1 MILFSDYIRLLC
13 IHCPT
18 NLMMKHLNNFEKH
31 MKSFTHT
38 AIGEVILNVTIR
50 DENIIYGR
58 MITKTM
64 VSLAAES
71 SYDTI
76 MSCKDKH
83 GKTALHHAAKNG
95 NLVVL
100 QSVASKLKTNQV
112 GESPTLDILDAAK
125 ASPLWYALSNQ
136 HWKCAHCLLIAGCD
150 PACKRAIPD
159 FDVKRRFTL
168 LPRKTETSLNNIP
181 GNCLVDWNI
190 NFGIRVFPGKVNK
203 SANMARRMGKS
214 KGNIFELKQQNVS
227 KRTNTKQSIIQS
239 RVVVAKIERTP
250 DYKKTLQLVTL
261 AHIAKRNGVGL
272 IHMAYSFRKHDLV
285 SQIVELDKTYVHAE
299 DKFGVTPLVCALVNG
314 NIEAVQKEARKDKK
328 ILQVLVWR
336 FMSSAK
342 HQDQLMYTLT
352 QLLRYFGRRCAAR
365 SEEHIF
371 SHLIAHFVGKNDDS
385 NHFLENAL
393 TWGLTSFTAFTA
405 LLSDVK
411 QILNKF
417 YEDTVVREF
426 ITLFHYLPFGDYTQE
441 YNRYSCMTDPP
452 LDQIHQAVSEMI
464 RQHISSVGV
473 GNIPR
478 EIWTLLLFSGESWV
492 MKTLLDELEETND
505 VMLKN
510 PFLLDFTITDLIP
523 FSVQSEDICSRY
535 TLEQENIEH
544 VRRAIKMEATLTLQ
558 SDIVDIAKDRH
569 LWKYLELIGQHILIE
584 SGELNPVWQ
593 TIMAKAAETGQI
605 SFIKCIVSSLEV
617 SKLTNEQKYC
627 FIAFICIA
635 SVNGHHEIVRYLER
649 NRIPLVGEMDQP
661 SVKDLMGQFYVSGW
675 NILEY
680 AVKGNSVD
688 TVNFLL
694 KCLKDDKSIRTY
706 VNGRGL
712 LQLSAEKG
720 NIDIYKSVCHFM
732 DKVIGLAVTRDELDK
747 AYRLS
752 LIKGRETFCIHLVE
766 QMHTSL
772 VIYTDDKS
780 SSLHYAASH
789 GMCSL
794 TERIVKSRPE
804 IIDQTNT
811 QGYTALD
818 YANVFGNIV
827 VAQLLV
833 EYKAN
838 VSSLSI
844 GKLACSGWFHQHLL
858 SNENNQT
865 HEKDYTLRTG
875 NTQNKPWLDLASA
888 LESGN
893 DLLASSAIKCSGYL
907 IKANLDNDF
916 FTTIKIFFAATRT
929 GAMQS
934 LQLLCELITDNED
947 LLANVL
953 AYEDKYLTLVA
964 SAVQYRHEECIKV
977 LLELKG
983 NNNWKKNRTG
993 ENILHIAVKTEQLH
1007 IVQLVNE
1014 KTKGTLKTEGDHQ
1027 NLTPILYAASLGL
1040 QQILSYL
1047 ISDIV
1052 LLSEKHQYHDKT
1064 NTTFEDSCLECV
1076 LDLCIGWSKLYQSRD
1091 SYQVDERQTRPIN
1104 CINSSRGFHAVDKR
1118 TDTFGLPE
1126 PSRYVTDRQKIYDGY
1141 PRKDHIP
1148 RNMMRQYPPGCQVW
1162 KSLLTCMGY
1171 KDELDQLQ
1179 EFVLKISSQQNN
1191 TLHQRMKKAMI
1202 WKDYTDTIIRL
1213 SETDTDIDDLL
1224 LAAAACGNTEY
1235 LNHYLKSNTI
1245 DYDNASVYEIAF
1257 AFGHRSTAIS
1267 LHQNSDMPNL
1277 QNAYSV
1283 FHEIAETLPQRI
1295 KWIIGLE
1302 TPGDEGW
1309 DNSVKTTL
1317 LDNSL
1322 SKADLWVLA
1331 DFSQDIVNMISKHVD
1346 QNLLIPQTICGRK
1359 YTADIDSFKKNVFCS
1374 NLHNVTLRAY
1384 LSSSHI
1390 YGRQLQILTNNGSNK
1405 LKTVQAVKVTC
1416 EPSGPGNIPKLHID
1430 HSGNYLES
1438 VAFTQTPTS
1447 AAITVDNS
1455 VSQHLEEAN
1464 VRIHI
1469 TEDILPLIVP
1479 LVSTYY

>member
-1 MILFSDYIRLLC
+1 
-13 IHCPT
+13 
-18 NLMMKHLNNFEKH
+18 

-50 DENIIYGR
+50 DENIIYDR

-64 VSLAAES
+64 VSLATES
-71 SYDTI
+71 SYDII
-76 MSCKDKH
+76 MSCKDNH
-83 GKTALHHAAKNG
+83 GKTALHHATKNG

-100 QSVASKLKTNQV
+100 QYVASKLRTNQV
-112 GESPTLDILDAAK
+112 GESPTLDILDATK

-136 HWKCAHCLLIAGCD
+136 HWKCAQCLLIAGCD
-150 PACKRAIPD
+150 PTCKRAIPD

-181 GNCLVDWNI
+181 RNCLVDWNI
-190 NFGIRVFPGKVNK
+190 NFGRRVFPDKVNK
-203 SANMARRMGKS
+203 SANMAHRMGKC

-227 KRTNTKQSIIQS
+227 RINKAKQSIIQTK
-239 RVVVAKIERTP
+239 VVVAKIERTP
-250 DYKKTLQLVTL
+250 DYKKTLQLVKL

-272 IHMAYSFRKHDLV
+272 IHMAYIFRKNYLV
-285 SQIVELDKTYVHAE
+285 SQIVGLDKTSVHAV
-299 DKFGVTPLVCALVNG
+299 DKYGVTPLVCALVNG
-314 NIEAVQKEARKDKK
+314 NIEAVQKESRKDKK
-328 ILQVLVWR
+328 ILQALVWK

-342 HQDQLMYTLT
+342 HQDQLVYTLK
-352 QLLRYFGRRCAAR
+352 QLLIYVVMHCDAR
-365 SEEHIF
+365 SEEPIF
-371 SHLIAHFVGKNDDS
+371 SHLFGNNDYSDQDRKELIE
-385 NHFLENAL
+385 FAL
-393 TWGLTSFTAFTA
+393 RRRLNSFTELTT

-411 QILNKF
+411 QMLNKF

-426 ITLFHYLPFGDYTQE
+426 ITLFHYLPFGDYTQK

-452 LDQIHQAVSEMI
+452 LDQIHQSVSEMI

-492 MKTLLDELEETND
+492 LKTLLDELNETND
-505 VMLKN
+505 AMLKT

-569 LWKYLELIGQHILIE
+569 LWKYLELIGQHIVIE
-584 SGELNPVWQ
+584 SGELNPMWQ
-593 TIMAKAAETGQI
+593 TVMAKAAETGQI
-605 SFIKCIVSSLEV
+605 NFIKCIVSSLEV
-617 SKLTNEQKYC
+617 SKMTKEQKYC

-661 SVKDLMGQFYVSGW
+661 SVKDLMGQFYVAGW

-712 LQLSAEKG
+712 LKLSAEKG

-732 DKVIGLAVTRDELDK
+732 DKVIGLAVTKEELDE
-747 AYRLS
+747 AYCLS

-772 VIYTDDKS
+772 VTYTYDKS

-794 TERIVKSRPE
+794 TELIVKSRPE

-818 YANVFGNIV
+818 YANFFGKIV

-833 EYKAN
+833 ECKAN

-865 HEKDYTLRTG
+865 HEKDDTLRTG
-875 NTQNKPWLDLASA
+875 NKKTKPWLDIASA

-893 DLLASSAIKCSGYL
+893 DLLAASAIKCSGYL

-916 FTTIKIFFAATRT
+916 ITTIKIFFAAART
-929 GAMQS
+929 GAIQS
-934 LQLLCELITDNED
+934 LQLLCGLVKDNED
-947 LLANVL
+947 LLTEVL
-953 AYEDKYLTLVA
+953 FYEDKYLTLVA
-964 SAVQYRHEECIKV
+964 SAVQYRHEDCIKV

-983 NNNWKKNRTG
+983 NNNWKKSGTG
-993 ENILHIAVKTEQLH
+993 ENILHIAVKTEQFN
-1007 IVQLVNE
+1007 IVQMVNE
-1014 KTKGTLKTEGDHQ
+1014 KTKGTLKTEGDRQ

-1047 ISDIV
+1047 TSDIV
-1052 LLSEKHQYHDKT
+1052 LLSEKHQHHDKT
-1064 NTTFEDSCLECV
+1064 NTPFEDSCLECV

-1091 SYQVDERQTRPIN
+1091 SYQVGERQTRPIN
-1104 CINSSRGFHAVDKR
+1104 GINSSRGFHTVDKR
-1118 TDTFGLPE
+1118 TDIFGLAGPHK
-1126 PSRYVTDRQKIYDGY
+1126 SGWQKIYDGY
-1141 PRKDHIP
+1141 PRKDHIL
-1148 RNMMRQYPPGCQVW
+1148 RIMMRQFPPGCLVW

-1171 KDELDQLQ
+1171 KDELDQFQ
-1179 EFVLKISSQQNN
+1179 EFVLKISSHQND
-1191 TLHQRMKKAMI
+1191 TLHRRMKKAMT

-1213 SETDTDIDDLL
+1213 SQTDTDINDLL
-1224 LAAAACGNTEY
+1224 LTAAACGNTEY

-1245 DYDNASVYEIAF
+1245 DSDNASVYEIAF

-1267 LHQNSDMPNL
+1267 LHQNSDMSNL

-1283 FHEIAETLPQRI
+1283 FHELAETLPQRI

-1302 TPGDEGW
+1302 TPGDDGW
-1309 DNSVKTTL
+1309 DNSVKQTP

-1331 DFSQDIVNMISKHVD
+1331 DFPQDIVNMISKHVD

-1390 YGRQLQILTNNGSNK
+1390 YGRQLQILTNNGSEK

-1416 EPSGPGNIPKLHID
+1416 EPSGPGNIPKVHID

-1455 VSQHLEEAN
+1455 VSQHSEEAHM
-1464 VRIHI
+1464 RIHI
-1469 TEDILPLIVP
+1469 TKDILPLIVP

>member
-1 MILFSDYIRLLC
+1 
-13 IHCPT
+13 
-18 NLMMKHLNNFEKH
+18 MMKHLINIEKH
-31 MKSFTHT
+31 MKSFTYT

-50 DENIIYGR
+50 DENIIYAR

-64 VSLAAES
+64 VSLATES

-83 GKTALHHAAKNG
+83 GKTSLHHAAKNG
-95 NLVVL
+95 NLVLL
-100 QSVASKLKTNQV
+100 QYVASKLKTNQV

-136 HWKCAHCLLIAGCD
+136 HWKCAQCLLIAGCD
-150 PACKRAIPD
+150 PTSKRAIPD
-159 FDVKRRFTL
+159 FDVKRRFTI
-168 LPRKTETSLNNIP
+168 LPRKTETSLNNITR
-181 GNCLVDWNI
+181 NCLVDWNI
-190 NFGIRVFPGKVNK
+190 NFGRRVFPSKVNK
-203 SANMARRMGKS
+203 SANMARRMGKC

-227 KRTNTKQSIIQS
+227 RRNKAKQSIIQTK
-239 RVVVAKIERTP
+239 VVVVKIERTP
-250 DYKKTLQLVTL
+250 DYKKTLQLVKL
-261 AHIAKRNGVGL
+261 AHIAIRNGVGL
-272 IHMAYSFRKHDLV
+272 IHMAYIFRKHDLV
-285 SQIVELDKTYVHAE
+285 SQIVGLDKTSVHAE
-299 DKFGVTPLVCALVNG
+299 NKLGVSPLVCALVNG

-328 ILQVLVWR
+328 ILQALVWK

-342 HQDQLMYTLT
+342 HQDQLVYTLT
-352 QLLRYFGRRCAAR
+352 QLLRYFSRRCAAR

-371 SHLIAHFVGKNDDS
+371 SHLTAHVLGNYDDS
-385 NHFLENAL
+385 NHVLENAL

-426 ITLFHYLPFGDYTQE
+426 ITLFHYLPFGDYTQK

-452 LDQIHQAVSEMI
+452 LDQIQQAVSEMI
-464 RQHISSVGV
+464 RKQISSVGI

-478 EIWTLLLFSGESWV
+478 ETWTVLLFSGESWV

-505 VMLKN
+505 AMLKT
-510 PFLLDFTITDLIP
+510 PFMLDFTITDLIP

-544 VRRAIKMEATLTLQ
+544 FRRAIKMEATLTLK

-569 LWKYLELIGQHILIE
+569 LWKYLELIGQHILVE

-593 TIMAKAAETGQI
+593 IVMAKASETGQI
-605 SFIKCIVSSLEV
+605 NFIKCILSSLEV
-617 SKLTNEQKYC
+617 SKMTNEQKYC

-635 SVNGHHEIVRYLER
+635 SVNGHYEIVRYLER
-649 NRIPLVGEMDQP
+649 SRIPLVGEMDQP
-661 SVKDLMGQFYVSGW
+661 SIKELMGQFYVSGW
-675 NILEY
+675 NILDY

-712 LQLSAEKG
+712 LKLSAEKG

-732 DKVIGLAVTRDELDK
+732 DKVIGLAVTREELDE
-747 AYRLS
+747 AYRLC

-766 QMHTSL
+766 QKHTSL
-772 VIYTDDKS
+772 VIYTDDRS

-789 GMCSL
+789 GMCLL
-794 TERIVKSRPE
+794 TERIMKSRPE
-804 IIDQTNT
+804 IIDQANT

-818 YANVFGNIV
+818 YANLFGKIV

-844 GKLACSGWFHQHLL
+844 GKLACSGWFHHHML

-865 HEKDYTLRTG
+865 YEKDDALRTG
-875 NTQNKPWLDLASA
+875 NKKTNPCLDLASA

-893 DLLASSAIKCSGYL
+893 DLLAASAIKCSGYL
-907 IKANLDNDF
+907 IKANLNIDF
-916 FTTIKIFFAATRT
+916 FTTIKIFFAAART
-929 GAMQS
+929 GAIQS
-934 LQLLCELITDNED
+934 LQLLYGLIKDNVD
-947 LLANVL
+947 LLAKVL
-953 AYEDKYLTLVA
+953 AYEDEHLTVVA

-977 LLELKG
+977 SLELKG
-983 NNNWKKNRTG
+983 NNNWKKSHTG

-1047 ISDIV
+1047 TSDIV
-1052 LLSEKHQYHDKT
+1052 LLSEKHQHHDIT
-1064 NTTFEDSCLECV
+1064 NTPFDDSCLECL

-1091 SYQVDERQTRPIN
+1091 SYQVGERQTRPIN
-1104 CINSSRGFHAVDKR
+1104 SFNNSRGFHTVDKR
-1118 TDTFGLPE
+1118 TDIFGLAVPFK
-1126 PSRYVTDRQKIYDGY
+1126 SGHFTAWQKIYDGY
-1141 PRKDHIP
+1141 PRKDHILKI
-1148 RNMMRQYPPGCQVW
+1148 MKRQIPPGCQVW

-1171 KDELDQLQ
+1171 KDELDQLH
-1179 EFVLKISSQQNN
+1179 EFVLKISSHQDDS
-1191 TLHQRMKKAMI
+1191 LHRQMKKAMI

-1213 SETDTDIDDLL
+1213 SETDNDINDLL
-1224 LAAAACGNTEY
+1224 LTASACGNTEY

-1245 DYDNASVYEIAF
+1245 DSDNASVYEIAF

-1267 LHQNSDMPNL
+1267 LHQNSDMSNL

-1283 FHEIAETLPQRI
+1283 FHELSETLPQRI

-1302 TPGDEGW
+1302 TPGDDGW
-1309 DNSVKTTL
+1309 DNSVKTTP

-1331 DFSQDIVNMISKHVD
+1331 DFPQNIVNMISKHVD

-1359 YTADIDSFKKNVFCS
+1359 YTADIESFKKNVLCS

-1390 YGRQLQILTNNGSNK
+1390 YGRQLQILTNNGSVK

-1416 EPSGPGNIPKLHID
+1416 EPSGPGNNPKVHID

-1438 VAFTQTPTS
+1438 VAFTQATTS

-1455 VSQHLEEAN
+1455 VIQHSEEAN

-1479 LVSTYY
+1479 LVSTYH